1 MSICLSPCSP
11 LMIVYQRIED
21 KYRVQ
26 SFFDDD
32 YQQQVT
38 ERRIRACRNKPARTE
53 RKCAFN

>member
-1 MSICLSPCSP
+1 
-11 LMIVYQRIED
+11 MIVYQRIED